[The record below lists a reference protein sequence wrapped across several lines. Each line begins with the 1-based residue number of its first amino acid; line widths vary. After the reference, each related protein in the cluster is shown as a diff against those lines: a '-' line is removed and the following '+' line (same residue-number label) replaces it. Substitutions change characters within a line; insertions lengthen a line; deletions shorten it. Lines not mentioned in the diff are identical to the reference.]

1 MRKQDNQPPA
11 EEAGK
16 ITNHLFFENWI
27 AKQNTTTDT
36 RRTPLGNG
44 CVERERRSLRFISA
58 LLVSNYVCEGM
69 LIVVDSRQRVAGA
82 HL

>member
-1 MRKQDNQPPA
+1 LSGHHNQPPA

-44 CVERERRSLRFISA
+44 CVERERR
-58 LLVSNYVCEGM
+58 
-69 LIVVDSRQRVAGA
+69 RV
-82 HL
+82 